1 MKKTGLLMSGL
12 LLVSALANTS
22 MANSDFGLLDNT
34 GKFHQLSRYRHLDA
48 VAVMSYAANND
59 GTRAAAERFAQSCQA
74 AGEQL
79 LCFLINATDEVDA
92 IRSHTAPGGLPVL
105 IDSAQIVS
113 RTLDI
118 THHGQVVTLNPASHD
133 PLDPYVPEF
142 AELTQT
148 SAVQYRFIDAL
159 ADRTISYQEEIAP
172 LLQQRCAYC
181 HVENGLAPWAMNRYL
196 MVMGWSPMMRETL
209 ITRRMPPGQIDDAVG
224 DWQNTHNLSDAELAL
239 LVEWIDRGAP
249 REGDGD
255 PLAAPRPE
263 AEPWP
268 LGEPDLIV
276 ELPEQELPATGNVD
290 FIVERVPLNLP
301 DNRWLRAISY
311 QIGDKSVLHSLLVYA
326 LDKQTNSNDPDDL
339 ISDSNADYISV
350 YVPGELSDSF
360 ADDTG
365 FLLGA
370 GHDLAIKL
378 RYLTSGRPT
387 VDRTRIG
394 LYFHDETPARQLQTI
409 ALENPD
415 LQIPPNVVEHTE
427 SLDSAPLAVDAWLES
442 YSPHAH
448 SRGKSMS
455 VSAISP
461 QGDEELLINVANFNY
476 NWQLAYRPSQEK
488 LLPAGTVLSAE
499 TIYDNSASN
508 PFNPEPD
515 LTVDAGYS
523 DRSEMFSHFIRI
535 AVPITD
541 AAHRP

>member
-1 MKKTGLLMSGL
+1 MRKTGLLMSGL
-12 LLVSALANTS
+12 LLMSAMMNDSL
-22 MANSDFGLLDNT
+22 ANSDFGLLDNT
-34 GKFHQLSRYRHLDA
+34 GKFHQLSRYRHLEA
-48 VAVMSYAANND
+48 VALMSYTASED
-59 GTRAAAERFAQSCQA
+59 GTQAAAARFADSCA
-74 AGEQL
+74 TAGEEL
-79 LCFLINATDEVDA
+79 LCLLINASDTPDA
-92 IRSHTAPGGLPVL
+92 IRGHEAPGGLPVL

-113 RTLDI
+113 RTLGI
-118 THHGQVVTLNPASHD
+118 SHHGQVVTLDPASHD
-133 PLDPYVPEF
+133 PVDPYVPAF
-142 AELTQT
+142 AELTQD
-148 SAVQYRFIDAL
+148 SAVVYRFIEAL
-159 ADRTISYQEEIAP
+159 AERSISYQDEIAP

-224 DWQNTHNLSDAELAL
+224 NWQNTHNLSDAELAL

-276 ELPEQELPATGNVD
+276 ELPEQRLPATGNVD
-290 FIVERVPLNLP
+290 FIVERVPLDLGE
-301 DNRWLRAISY
+301 DRWLRAISY

-326 LDKQTNSNDPDDL
+326 LDKQTDSSDPDAL
-339 ISDSNADYISV
+339 ISDDNADYISV
-350 YVPGELSDSF
+350 YVPGEQSDSF

-365 FLLGA
+365 FRLGA
-370 GHDLAIKL
+370 SHDLAVKL

-394 LYFHDETPARQLQTI
+394 LYFHRETPARELQTI
-409 ALENPD
+409 ALEKPD

-427 SLDSAPLAVDAWLES
+427 TLSSEPLSADAWLES

-455 VSAISP
+455 VSAVTP
-461 QGDEELLINVANFNY
+461 EGNEEPLINVANFNY
-476 NWQLAYRPSQEK
+476 NWQLAYRPSREK
-488 LLPAGTVLSAE
+488 LLPAGTVLRAE

-515 LTVDAGYS
+515 LTVNAGYS

-535 AVPITD
+535 AVPLTD
-541 AAHRP
+541 AAQRP